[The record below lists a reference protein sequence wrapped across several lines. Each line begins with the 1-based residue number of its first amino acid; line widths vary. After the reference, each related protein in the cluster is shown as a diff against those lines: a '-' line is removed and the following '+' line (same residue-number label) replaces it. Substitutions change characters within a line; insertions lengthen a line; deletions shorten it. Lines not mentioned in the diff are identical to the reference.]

1 MPIYVRDRQRKS
13 ILLALT
19 LSMFTISLVFTLT
32 AANVAR
38 AQSAQITQI
47 SSDPFHNKTS
57 QHMTEVEPDTFAFG
71 TTLVSA
77 FQEGRFFDGGAS
89 DIGFTTSIEK
99 GRIFVHG
106 NLPITIFS
114 GGSYDR
120 ASDASVA
127 FDARDHVWLIS
138 SLGIRTTGTPPA
150 ITVADVIVNRS
161 TDGGLTWSKPVVVAS
176 GNLDKNWTVCDNTP
190 TSPFYGNCY
199 TEFDN
204 PNDGD
209 RILMSTSTDGGRTW
223 GAPEQ
228 TANHDFGIG
237 GQPLVQPDGRVVVP
251 IVGFTTSLNQPFI
264 MNSFISTNGGKS
276 WGSTIQISTAPR
288 HVPNGGIRADINLP
302 SAEIDRSGN
311 IYVVWSDCRFEG
323 GCFAN
328 DLVLSTSKDGIHWT
342 APKRIPIDP
351 VSRGV
356 DHFLPGIAVDST
368 TSGDSA
374 HIGLAYYYYPF
385 ANCQTAD
392 CLLSVG
398 FISSVNGG
406 ESWSKSQPLAGPM
419 ALTWTPLTTQGFM
432 VADYISTSIVSGSDN
447 ATPAFAVAAPPT
459 GNPARGLTCIAGAVC
474 HQAIFT
480 ATVPVVGGS
489 NTAESDAIYP
499 DNNTTYPAA
508 DPWPIKSP
516 ITVR

>member
-1 MPIYVRDRQRKS
+1 MSIHVRDRERKS
-13 ILLALT
+13 TLLALT
-19 LSMFTISLVFTLT
+19 FSMFIVSLVCILT
-32 AANVAR
+32 IAHTAHAW
-38 AQSAQITQI
+38 SAQITQI

-89 DIGFTTSIEK
+89 DIGFTTSIEG
-99 GRIFVHG
+99 GRTFVHG
-106 NLPITIFS
+106 NLPITVFS

-127 FDARDHVWLIS
+127 FDAKHHVWLIS

-161 TDGGLTWSKPVVVAS
+161 TDGGLTWSKPVVVAP

-204 PNDGD
+204 TNDN
-209 RILMSTSTDGGRTW
+209 RILMSTSTDGGLTW
-223 GAPEQ
+223 GTPEQ

-276 WGSTIQISTAPR
+276 WSSTFLISTAPR

-302 SAEIDRSGN
+302 SAEIDRSGK
-311 IYVVWSDCRFEG
+311 IYVVWSDCRFEK

-351 VSRGV
+351 VGSGA
-356 DHFLPGIAVDST
+356 DHFLPGIAVDRT
-368 TSGDSA
+368 TSGSSA

-385 ANCQTAD
+385 ANCQTID
-392 CLLSVG
+392 CQLSVG
-398 FISSVNGG
+398 FISSVNAG
-406 ESWSKSQPLAGPM
+406 ESWSNSQPLAGPM
-419 ALTWTPLTTQGFM
+419 MLTWTPLTTQGFM
-432 VADYISTSIVSGSDN
+432 VADYISTSIVPGSDN
-447 ATPAFAVAAPPT
+447 ATSAFAVAAPPT
-459 GNPARGLTCIAGAVC
+459 GNPAKGLTCIAGATC
-474 HQAIFT
+474 HQPIFA

-489 NTAESDAIYP
+489 NTTQDDITYSA
-499 DNNTTYPAA
+499 NNTLSPAP
-508 DPWPIKSP
+508 DPQPGKSP
-516 ITVR
+516 ITAR